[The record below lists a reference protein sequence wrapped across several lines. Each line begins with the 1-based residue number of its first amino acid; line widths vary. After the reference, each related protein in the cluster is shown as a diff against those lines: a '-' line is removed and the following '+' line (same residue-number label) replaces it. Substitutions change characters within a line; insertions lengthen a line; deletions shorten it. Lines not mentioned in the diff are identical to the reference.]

1 MLKDKSLESLFD
13 NNMEHY
19 VNTYKLNPNDN
30 IVDIISNAVFEMVC
44 EYMYEDNILQ
54 DIYDIYGEEINNHLH
69 YAENIYEIVEEA
81 ICDYQMEHL
90 FDIENRYIV
99 NKLLFAIYN
108 SMLREKTNIDIEIGI
123 FNNYTF
129 DKNATLQEEFDKF
142 YDKVKVS
149 LCEK

>member
-30 IVDIISNAVFEMVC
+30 IVDIINNAVFEMVC

-69 YAENIYEIVEEA
+69 YAENIYTI
-81 ICDYQMEHL
+81 
-90 FDIENRYIV
+90 
-99 NKLLFAIYN
+99 NKLLFTIYN
-108 SMLREKTNIDIEIGI
+108 SMLREKTNLDIEIGI

>member
-30 IVDIISNAVFEMVC
+30 IVDIINNAVFEMVC

-81 ICDYQMEHL
+81 ICNYQMEHL
-90 FDIENRYIV
+90 FDIENMYTI
-99 NKLLFAIYN
+99 NKFLFTIYN
-108 SMLREKTNIDIEIGI
+108 KMLRNKTNLDIEIGI